1 MQTCLPRRAVALR
14 MLTRNACFRPLA
26 EYKVHNAEV
35 LFREDAS
42 VDDLI
47 DVIEGASSRSE
58 SRVVQAVSCD

>member
-1 MQTCLPRRAVALR
+1 

-42 VDDLI
+42 VDDLL